1 MSVPILK
8 QGDFLIA
15 SLQDSLSDQGWEQLR
30 DDLLQRVGRYR
41 TTGVVID
48 VSQMDV
54 MDSYATRSLDGI
66 GTMASLRGAQTVVV
80 GIQPGVAFAMA
91 QLGLKLANTGTAL
104 DLDAGLE
111 LLKIQIAQGRN
122 GR

>member
-8 QGDFLIA
+8 QGNYLIA
-15 SLQDSLSDQGWEQLR
+15 SLQASLSDKGWEQLR
-30 DDLLQRVGRYR
+30 DELLERIGRFR
-41 TTGVVID
+41 TAGVVID
-48 VSQMDV
+48 VSEMDV

-104 DLDAGLE
+104 DLDAGLAVLE
-111 LLKIQIAQGRN
+111 QLLSRARHG
-122 GR
+122 G